1 MPVPDMFRI
10 KICGLTD
17 FENAIAVAH
26 SGADAIGLNF
36 FPGSKRKVAHNTA
49 EKIAN
54 SVRGEVQIVGLFVN
68 ATLEEIEQTHK
79 RVGFDWIQLHGDES
93 VEFAK
98 SLDKSIGVPILAA
111 SRGTLIRWPTT
122 SDGFRP
128 QALLMDAA
136 VQGTFGGTGQQTDW
150 QLAATW
156 RTMPGLVRF
165 VLAGGL
171 TPENVAQA
179 IAAVQP
185 TGVDVAGGVEISG
198 KPGMKDLA
206 KVEAFVSAAQQAF
219 AQIASS

>member
-1 MPVPDMFRI
+1 MPVPEMFRI

-36 FPGSKRKVAHNTA
+36 FPGSKRKVGTDTA

-68 ATLEEIEQTHK
+68 ATLEEIEKTHQ

-93 VEFAK
+93 VEFAL
-98 SLDKSIGVPILAA
+98 SLDDRLGVPILAA
-111 SRGTLIRWPTT
+111 CRGTLDRWPAAT
-122 SDGFRP
+122 DKFRP

-136 VQGTFGGTGQQTDW
+136 VQGAFGGTGQQTDW

-156 RTMPGLVRF
+156 RTIPDLARF

-171 TPENVAQA
+171 TPENVGQA
-179 IAAVQP
+179 IATVQP
-185 TGVDVAGGVEISG
+185 TAVDVAGGVEISG

-206 KVEAFVSAAQQAF
+206 KVEVFVSTAQQAF

>member
-1 MPVPDMFRI
+1 MPVPEMFRV

-36 FPGSKRKVAHNTA
+36 YSGSKRRVEPATA

-68 ATLEEIEQTHK
+68 ATHDEIMQTQR

-93 VEFAK
+93 REFAETIHNE
-98 SLDKSIGVPILAA
+98 LDIPILAA
-111 SRGTLIRWPTT
+111 SRGTLLRWGT
-122 SDGFRP
+122 SGEGFQP
-128 QALLMDAA
+128 QAVLMDAA
-136 VQGTFGGTGQQTDW
+136 VAGEFGGTGQQTDW

-156 RTMPGLVRF
+156 RSQPQLTRF

-171 TPENVAQA
+171 TPENVAEA
-179 IAAVQP
+179 IRMVQP
-185 TGVDVAGGVEISG
+185 SAIDVAGGVEISG
-198 KPGMKDLA
+198 KPGIKDMGR
-206 KVEAFVSAAQQAF
+206 VEALVSAAQSAF
-219 AQIASS
+219 ARIESS